1 MAFDR
6 YLNIQ
11 MYKEKEIAK
20 ARLTLLNNTNM
31 VEYAMDEYKRVHNT
45 EDVPN
50 GKKGWKRVRIRH
62 EESTRISDEAV

>member
-50 GKKGWKRVRIRH
+50 GTKGWKRVRIRH
-62 EESTRISDEAV
+62 EESKRISDEAV